1 MLEGIAGEGRI
12 LSCGAEEKACHKG
25 RIRRVRTLASKEDFD
40 RLLSAYDFG
49 QAVFISRRLTYQRL
63 LEEDLDDFRHFLHLC
78 RRHRL
83 TKILCVFPADLYFH
97 EKDSKKLELGFAEEL
112 CDYYRDSGPMEIKIL
127 HSPYLMDPAFEN
139 DYAYQMFET
148 LEAGGDWTFEEDED
162 KPVNFIDKGELAD
175 LLAKLLTNWDMLSDL
190 MSLPGAGWETFGAI
204 ARRLSLIYPNAKI
217 SCAYRDRPVYP
228 PEDTI
233 SPLLDWKAEKNPM
246 SNLEALRRIYLDKVS
261 VKPSLWKRIM
271 DWFTSANRLVIGLEL
286 VLGAILTEVLNHF
299 LDNNAQFRVIDVR
312 LIFVVI
318 MASIYGV
325 NTGLIAAVLMCLSLL
340 RDYMSQGLTLAMT
353 FYSPENWLPYILL
366 LVVSAVCG
374 YVKEKREEDLSI
386 LSDQLKQTE
395 EEKKFTEDLY
405 QEALDHKNEYKKNL
419 IQSRDGFGRIFDVVQ
434 RLNNLEPSRIYQ
446 ESIGVMEDILDTRSV
461 AIYSISEK
469 NPNFARLEVSS
480 SALQGRLQKSVRLE
494 DYKPLMASLRQGE
507 IWTNR
512 ELIPDYPSYAAP
524 IMEKGQLR
532 LFLVIRRVSFDQ
544 MSTYYENLIRI
555 VAGLITEFMLT
566 AWRYQKTVWAEDH
579 IGDSNILTE
588 QAFRREL
595 EILHDTAHQDRL
607 SFSLLRISAGG
618 RSLDQM
624 SRLLS
629 GLLRESDL
637 LGKGQDG
644 DYYVLAR
651 QTDENAEKVLL
662 ERLKK
667 EGLEC
672 EAVELEK

>member
-1 MLEGIAGEGRI
+1 
-12 LSCGAEEKACHKG
+12 
-25 RIRRVRTLASKEDFD
+25 
-40 RLLSAYDFG
+40 
-49 QAVFISRRLTYQRL
+49 
-63 LEEDLDDFRHFLHLC
+63 
-78 RRHRL
+78 
-83 TKILCVFPADLYFH
+83 
-97 EKDSKKLELGFAEEL
+97 
-112 CDYYRDSGPMEIKIL
+112 
-127 HSPYLMDPAFEN
+127 
-139 DYAYQMFET
+139 
-148 LEAGGDWTFEEDED
+148 
-162 KPVNFIDKGELAD
+162 
-175 LLAKLLTNWDMLSDL
+175 
-190 MSLPGAGWETFGAI
+190 
-204 ARRLSLIYPNAKI
+204 
-217 SCAYRDRPVYP
+217 
-228 PEDTI
+228 
-233 SPLLDWKAEKNPM
+233 
-246 SNLEALRRIYLDKVS
+246 
-261 VKPSLWKRIM
+261 
-271 DWFTSANRLVIGLEL
+271 
-286 VLGAILTEVLNHF
+286 
-299 LDNNAQFRVIDVR
+299 
-312 LIFVVI
+312 
-318 MASIYGV
+318 
-325 NTGLIAAVLMCLSLL
+325 
-340 RDYMSQGLTLAMT
+340 
-353 FYSPENWLPYILL
+353 
-366 LVVSAVCG
+366 
-374 YVKEKREEDLSI
+374 
-386 LSDQLKQTE
+386 
-395 EEKKFTEDLY
+395 
-405 QEALDHKNEYKKNL
+405 
-419 IQSRDGFGRIFDVVQ
+419 
-434 RLNNLEPSRIYQ
+434 
-446 ESIGVMEDILDTRSV
+446 MEDILDTRSV

-469 NPNFARLEVSS
+469 NPDFARLEVSS